1 MQISDLVAIG
11 KLGNSID
18 EKGFISFRKNSNF
31 QQSYLTQ
38 KDVFLLFK
46 DHRVRY
52 VSIDK
57 VLCEKRLKL
66 RFLEADVTEE
76 AADASGVRVALPKSD
91 LVKFNREAD
100 FVDPVGM
107 KIISDKKELGNVIDF
122 FNNSVHDILIVK
134 TTENKE
140 IMIPD
145 VDYYVVNKDKSNKTI
160 NVKNIRELLDL

>member
-1 MQISDLVAIG
+1 M
-11 KLGNSID
+11 
-18 EKGFISFRKNSNF
+18 
-31 QQSYLTQ
+31 
-38 KDVFLLFK
+38 
-46 DHRVRY
+46 
-52 VSIDK
+52 SIDK